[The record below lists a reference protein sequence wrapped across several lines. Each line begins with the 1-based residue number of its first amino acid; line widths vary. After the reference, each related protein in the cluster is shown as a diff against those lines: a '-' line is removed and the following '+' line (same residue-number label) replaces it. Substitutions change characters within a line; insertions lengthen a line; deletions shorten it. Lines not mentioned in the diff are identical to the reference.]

1 MPDWQR
7 TETGLTA
14 AIVCLVFA
22 QHVFA
27 QDADPRCKDIF
38 DKVACT
44 CAVRNGGRVIP
55 PPVGIK
61 REGLKLRPK
70 EETGDTQ
77 TLDGGR
83 VAFPKYY
90 RREGLK
96 IRRSHALEGYLACM
110 HAAGRK

>member
-1 MPDWQR
+1 MPDWRR
-7 TETGLTA
+7 TEKGLTA
-14 AIVCLVFA
+14 ATLCLVFA

-27 QDADPRCKDIF
+27 QDVDPRCKDIF
-38 DKVACT
+38 DKVACS
-44 CAVRNGGRVIP
+44 CAVRNGGRVIL

-70 EETGDTQ
+70 EDTGDTQ

-96 IRRSHALEGYLACM
+96 IRRSHALESYLACM